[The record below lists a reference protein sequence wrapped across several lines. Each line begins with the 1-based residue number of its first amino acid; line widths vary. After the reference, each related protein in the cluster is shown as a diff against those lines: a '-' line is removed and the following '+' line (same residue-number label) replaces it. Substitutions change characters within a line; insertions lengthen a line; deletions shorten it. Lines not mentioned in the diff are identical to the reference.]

1 MNVLADQK
9 NKNMQFINDKN
20 MQRKE
25 TLCALIVECFIIYG
39 KRIQGSL
46 INDLEK
52 KKANI
57 NNDNHFHWS
66 VFIQINIL
74 LVRINRNQLNYNKNE
89 ETHYSWIEEMK

>member
-25 TLCALIVECFIIYG
+25 TLCALIVEYFIIYG

-57 NNDNHFHWS
+57 NNDNHFH
-66 VFIQINIL
+66 
-74 LVRINRNQLNYNKNE
+74 
-89 ETHYSWIEEMK
+89 